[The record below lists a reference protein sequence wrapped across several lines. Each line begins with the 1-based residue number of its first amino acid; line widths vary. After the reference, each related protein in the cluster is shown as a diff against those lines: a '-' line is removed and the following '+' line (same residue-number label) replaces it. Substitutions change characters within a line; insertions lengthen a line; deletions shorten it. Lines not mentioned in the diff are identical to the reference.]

1 MSLRTSRPTVTRPA
15 SAAAAVLLAATGL
28 LATGGAANAAMP
40 AAVSAAMPRAAA
52 PAASDTLANGGTLT
66 PGTSLTSGDTRLVM
80 QQNGDLALYTTSADG
95 AEDRQP
101 RWHSGTT
108 GEGNKAELRADGNL
122 VVTAPD
128 GGALWQSRTGSDDCR
143 HMPWT
148 KLTVRSGGD
157 MSILATTDSE
167 APYFVRL
174 WSASYGL
181 QFPCGSPAR

>member
-1 MSLRTSRPTVTRPA
+1 MSLRTNRPTITRTA

-28 LATGGAANAAMP
+28 LATGGAAH
-40 AAVSAAMPRAAA
+40 AAVPA
-52 PAASDTLANGGTLT
+52 AASDTLANGGTLF
-66 PGTSLTSGDTRLVM
+66 PGASLTSGDTRLVM
-80 QQNGDLALYTTSADG
+80 EQNGDLALYTTGADG
-95 AEDRQP
+95 AEERQL

-167 APYFVRL
+167 APYVVRL

-181 QFPCGSPAR
+181 QFPCGSSTR

>member
-1 MSLRTSRPTVTRPA
+1 MSPRTNRPIFTRTA
-15 SAAAAVLLAATGL
+15 SVAAAALLAATGL
-28 LATGGAANAAMP
+28 LVTGGAAH
-40 AAVSAAMPRAAA
+40 AAVPV
-52 PAASDTLANGGTLT
+52 AASDTLVNGGTLA
-66 PGTSLTSGDTRLVM
+66 PGAGLTSGDTHLVM
-80 QQNGDLALYTTSADG
+80 ERNGDLALYTTDADG
-95 AEDRQP
+95 TQSQQP

-148 KLTVRSGGD
+148 KLTIRSGGD
-157 MSILATTDSE
+157 MSILATTNSE
-167 APYFVRL
+167 APYFVQL

-181 QFPCGSPAR
+181 QFPCGSSAR

>member
-1 MSLRTSRPTVTRPA
+1 MSLRTNRPTVTRTA

-28 LATGGAANAAMP
+28 LATGGAAH
-40 AAVSAAMPRAAA
+40 AAVPTAIPTAA
-52 PAASDTLANGGTLT
+52 PAASDTLANGGTLA
-66 PGTSLTSGDTRLVM
+66 PGASLTSGDTRLVM
-80 QQNGDLALYTTSADG
+80 QQNGDLALYTTGADG
-95 AEDRQP
+95 AGDRQP

-128 GGALWQSRTGSDDCR
+128 GGALWQSRTGNDDCR

-148 KLTVRSGGD
+148 KLTVHPGGD

>member
-1 MSLRTSRPTVTRPA
+1 MSPRTNRPIVTRTA
-15 SAAAAVLLAATGL
+15 SAAAAALLAVTGL
-28 LATGGAANAAMP
+28 LVTGGATH
-40 AAVSAAMPRAAA
+40 AAVPA
-52 PAASDTLANGGTLT
+52 AASDTLANGGTLT
-66 PGTSLTSGDTRLVM
+66 PGASLTSGDTQLVM
-80 QQNGDLALYTTSADG
+80 QLNGDLALYTNDADG
-95 AEDRQP
+95 TQSQQL

-108 GEGNKAELRADGNL
+108 GEGNKAELRTDGNL

-128 GGALWQSRTGSDDCR
+128 GVALWQSRTGSGDCR

-157 MSILATTDSE
+157 MSVLATTDSE

-181 QFPCGSPAR
+181 QFPCGSSAR